1 MDELTKYIVT
11 YYPNL
16 MTLKEKAAYKTS
28 FVEEKAENL
37 EPGNLQRTLRE
48 RWGSND
54 PEVLALLK
62 NGREEFLNQVR
73 ARILLEHADEVFLN
87 YCPKCGALTNT
98 PKAKQCPKCF
108 FSWHRDNL

>member
-1 MDELTKYIVT
+1 MDELTHYIVT
-11 YYPNL
+11 YYPDL
-16 MTLKEKAAYKTS
+16 MTSIEKAAYKTS

-48 RWGSND
+48 KWGSSD

-62 NGREEFLNQVR
+62 NGREEFLRQVR
-73 ARILLEHADEVFLN
+73 ERILRENADQVFLN

-108 FSWHRDNL
+108 FSWHGDV